1 MAIDAKFTADFS
13 QWKTAVDAA
22 QGDIE
27 QLTVATEKITPA
39 VGLLAAQV
47 GTQIRQ
53 LGSDIGAL
61 GKDYV
66 AAYAEEE
73 AATQKLIASLTAQ
86 GNATTGVISQ
96 YQAMADQFQKT
107 TTFAGEAVLRSEAIF
122 TTIGKVGPEN
132 MQAAL
137 DAAANLASFMG
148 TDMETAATMMAKAFG
163 SGGESLGKLK
173 GIMGEAAPETA
184 DFASI
189 IEALNAQFG
198 GQAAAAMDTTSGK
211 ITNLENQFGEIK
223 ETIGG
228 LIVQGLTPLLNFFTS
243 LPEPMQTVL
252 AAAGLLGTALMPI
265 AIGISAL
272 VTAATPLVGL
282 LISSGGLAAAVAAV
296 TAALT
301 ALAPFLLP
309 AGLIIAGIVGVYLAF
324 KNWDKITEFVAG
336 VYNAIK
342 TYLVDKFNAV
352 VGSVKGAVDAVTG
365 FFRSMAEKVALH
377 SYVPDMIDTVA
388 DQFGRLDSVMTKPA
402 QAAASAT
409 EAALQAATEAW
420 EAAPFNRM
428 AKNAM
433 TILTDSGGVAH
444 DAYGQPVGMQGEI
457 NALPRSLGHQNIQIA
472 VYGSVLSTQHEISTL
487 VQDAMMQS
495 YRSGGNRVPV

>member
-61 GKDYV
+61 GKEYG

-86 GNATTGVISQ
+86 GTATTGVISQ

-122 TTIGKVGPEN
+122 TSIGKVGPEQ

-137 DAAANLASFMG
+137 DAAANLATFMG

-173 GIMGEAAPETA
+173 TILGEAAPETA

-189 IEALNAQFG
+189 VEALNKQFG
-198 GQAAAAMDTTSGK
+198 GQAAAAMETTSGK
-211 ITNLENQFGEIK
+211 IANLENQFGEIK
-223 ETIGG
+223 ETVGG

-243 LPEPMQTVL
+243 LPEPVQTTI
-252 AAAGLLGTALMPI
+252 AAVAILGTALAPI
-265 AIGISAL
+265 AVAFAAL
-272 VTAATPLVGL
+272 VTAAAPLVAL
-282 LISSGGLAAAVAAV
+282 LGGTAGITALLGAAGAALAAIAAPVAIAVAAI
-296 TAALT
+296 
-301 ALAPFLLP
+301 
-309 AGLIIAGIVGVYLAF
+309 GSVYLAF
-324 KNWDKITEFVAG
+324 KYWDQITAFVAG
-336 VYNAIK
+336 VYNAVK
-342 TYLVDKFNAV
+342 TYLVDKFNALL
-352 VGSVKGAVDAVTG
+352 GSIRGAVDSVTG
-365 FFRSMAEKVALH
+365 FFQNMYDKVVGH
-377 SYVPDMIDTVA
+377 SYVPDMINGIGQ
-388 DQFGRLDSVMTKPA
+388 QFGRLDSVMTQPA
-402 QAAASAT
+402 KDAASAT
-409 EAALQAATEAW
+409 EAALKAASDAW
-420 EAAPFNRM
+420 LASPFNRM
-428 AKNAM
+428 ARNAM

-444 DAYGQPVGMQGEI
+444 DAYGNPVAGQGEI

-472 VYGSVLSTQHEISTL
+472 VYGSVLSTQHELSTL

>member
-22 QGDIE
+22 QGDIN
-27 QLTVATEKITPA
+27 QLTTATEKITPA

-86 GNATTGVISQ
+86 GTATTGVISQ
-96 YQAMADQFQKT
+96 YQAMADQFQRT
-107 TTFAGEAVLRSEAIF
+107 TTFAGEAVLKSEAIF
-122 TTIGKVGPEN
+122 TSIGKVGPEQ

-137 DAAANLASFMG
+137 DAAADLATFMG
-148 TDMETAATMMAKAFG
+148 TDMESAAMLMAKAFG

-173 GIMGEAAPETA
+173 TILGEAAPETA

-189 IEALNAQFG
+189 VEALNAQFG

-211 ITNLENQFGEIK
+211 IANLENQFGEIK
-223 ETIGG
+223 ETVGG

-243 LPEPMQTVL
+243 LPEPVQTVI
-252 AAAGLLGTALMPI
+252 AAVAILGTALAPI
-265 AIGISAL
+265 AVSIAAL
-272 VTAATPLVGL
+272 VTAAAPLVAILTGT
-282 LISSGGLAAAVAAV
+282 GGLAVALGAVGTALVTFALPIAGVVAAIG
-296 TAALT
+296 A
-301 ALAPFLLP
+301 
-309 AGLIIAGIVGVYLAF
+309 VYYAF
-324 KNWDKITEFVAG
+324 KNWDQITAFVSG

-342 TYLVDKFNAV
+342 TYLVDKFNALL
-352 VGSVKGAVDAVTG
+352 SYIKAPIDAVTG
-365 FFRSMAEKVALH
+365 FFRGMAEKVALH

-409 EAALQAATEAW
+409 EAALAAATAAW

-444 DAYGQPVGMQGEI
+444 DAWGKPVAGQGEI

-472 VYGSVLSTQHEISTL
+472 VYGSVLSTQRELATL
-487 VQDAMMQS
+487 VGDAMTQS
-495 YRSGGNRVPV
+495 YSSGGNRQPV

>member
-22 QGDIE
+22 AGDVE
-27 QLTVATEKITPA
+27 GLRVATEKITPA

-61 GKDYV
+61 GKEYV

-86 GNATTGVISQ
+86 GTATTTVISQ

-122 TTIGKVGPEN
+122 TSIGKVGPEN

-137 DAAANLASFMG
+137 DAAGNLATFMG
-148 TDMETAATMMAKAFG
+148 TDLETAAMTMSKAFS
-163 SGGESLGKLK
+163 SGGESLGQLK
-173 GIMGEAAPETA
+173 KIIGDTVPEAASFDEIVT
-184 DFASI
+184 
-189 IEALNAQFG
+189 ALNDTLGNQT
-198 GQAAAAMDTTSGK
+198 AAAAETTAGK
-211 ITNLENQFGEIK
+211 MTILNNQFGEIK
-223 ETIGG
+223 ETVGA

-243 LPEPMQTVL
+243 LPEPVQTVI
-252 AAAGLLGTALMPI
+252 AAVAILGTALAPIVI
-265 AIGISAL
+265 AIGAL
-272 VTAATPLVGL
+272 VTAATPLVAL
-282 LISSGGLAAAVAAV
+282 LGGTAGISAALGAAGAALAAFALPIAAV
-296 TAALT
+296 VAGVTA
-301 ALAPFLLP
+301 
-309 AGLIIAGIVGVYLAF
+309 VYLAF
-324 KNWDKITEFVAG
+324 KHWDQITEFVAG

-342 TYLVDKFNAV
+342 TYLVDKFTAIL
-352 VGSVKGAVDAVTG
+352 GSIKGAVDSVTG

-388 DQFGRLDSVMTKPA
+388 NQFGRLDSVMTKPA
-402 QAAASAT
+402 QDAAAAT
-409 EAALQAATEAW
+409 EAALKAASDAW
-420 EAAPFNRM
+420 MASPFNRM

-444 DAYGQPVGMQGEI
+444 DAYGNPVAGQGEI

-472 VYGSVLSTQHEISTL
+472 VYGSVLSTQHELSTL